1 MSESPF
7 DPAVQQKDV
16 DARILAALE
25 RIAHTL
31 HKALWD
37 AAWEEGLSA
46 SQAQFLV
53 YLLFHGQQEVGIG
66 QLAERFG
73 LRHSTVSDAVTTLE
87 SKGLMQRLPCETDRR
102 AVVLRLTREGKRAA
116 RRLAHWADSVR
127 GQLAQM
133 DGSAKASFLGTLL
146 DLIAQLQKAGLI
158 SVVKTCSTCHYFE
171 RGRYAD
177 PEAPHHCWLLNQPL
191 RMLELRLDCP
201 EHQPQQTSP

>member
-1 MSESPF
+1 VSDSPF
-7 DPAVQQKDV
+7 DPAVQQQDV
-16 DARILAALE
+16 DARIVAALE
-25 RIAHTL
+25 RLARTL

-53 YLLFHGQQEVGIG
+53 YLLFHGQHEVGIG

-73 LRHSTVSDAVTTLE
+73 LRHSTVSDTVKTLE

-133 DGSAKASFLGTLL
+133 DGSAKASFLATLL
-146 DLIAQLQKAGLI
+146 DLIARLQMAGLI
-158 SVVKTCSTCHYFE
+158 SLVKTCTTCHYFE
-171 RGRYAD
+171 RGKYAD
-177 PEAPHHCWLLNQPL
+177 PEAPHHCRLLNQPL
-191 RMLELRLDCP
+191 RIVELRVECP
-201 EHQPQQTSP
+201 EHRPQHALP